1 MGSSRPT
8 ATVVR
13 LRNKADGEGDGAI
26 FICTNCQGVVAAS
39 DPYCRHCGAR
49 LLGVKA

>member
-1 MGSSRPT
+1 VTDRPT

-13 LRNKADGEGDGAI
+13 LRDTARERGNNGAI
-26 FICTNCQGVVAAS
+26 FICTNCQGVVDAS
-39 DPYCRHCGAR
+39 DSYCRHCGAR